1 MDPLPSINEVYS
13 LLIQEERECSVK
25 KNLDPHMESTTL
37 VTKVSSSAGNNNN
50 KNSKGKNDSICNH
63 CGIMGHT
70 VEKCYMIYGYPPS
83 FKPKGKKSTVV
94 HQVNL
99 QDEQVEKNSTSASTS
114 FSFTQEQCQQSLAML
129 GTQIQ
134 SVNFDFANNEV
145 HMANNVTQPATHST
159 FMAGNFPFWQNC
171 HSPYFSCELR
181 HLICSEIVV
190 NTCVMDARAT
200 NHNVR
205 SITLLIIITFVKHY
219 VEELPMVKWLW

>member
-13 LLIQEERECSVK
+13 LLIQEERECSLK

-50 KNSKGKNDSICNH
+50 KNSKGKNDSTCNH
-63 CGIMGHT
+63 CGMMGHT
-70 VEKCYMIYGYPPS
+70 VEKCYKIYGYPPS

-114 FSFTQEQCQQSLAML
+114 FSFTNEQCQQSLAML

-134 SVNFDFANNEV
+134 SVNFDFASKE
-145 HMANNVTQPATHST
+145 HMANNVIQPATHST
-159 FMAGNFPFWQNC
+159 FMAGSFPFFQNFQ
-171 HSPYFSCELR
+171 S
-181 HLICSEIVV
+181 
-190 NTCVMDARAT
+190 
-200 NHNVR
+200 
-205 SITLLIIITFVKHY
+205 
-219 VEELPMVKWLW
+219 